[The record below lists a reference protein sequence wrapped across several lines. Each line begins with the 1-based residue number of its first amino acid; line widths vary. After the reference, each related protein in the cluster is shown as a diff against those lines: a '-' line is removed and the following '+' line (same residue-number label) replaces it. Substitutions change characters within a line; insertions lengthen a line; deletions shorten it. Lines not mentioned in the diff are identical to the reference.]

1 MQKNSLSVQSLIT
14 AHTSSQITA
23 GRSSICDVK
32 INEGVDDIPVS
43 DNSDNVPPAGV
54 SRHTPTPPTHT
65 LLIHCILA
73 SIEAF

>member
-1 MQKNSLSVQSLIT
+1 M
-14 AHTSSQITA
+14 
-23 GRSSICDVK
+23 K